1 MVSVIRAHKTWYR
14 SRSSAHVRTFTHGH
28 WHAAN
33 AKWLIR
39 NQLKRICAR
48 NWPTPA
54 KQPTCQLQWRA
65 AANCDP
71 NTPPIG
77 CGMQTAT
84 RTSLDCAP
92 PSPPSTH
99 PPPLPP
105 PTILT
110 ILYLFIYSPTSPTR
124 TAAQSVFALTQI
136 ESQIRSVVA
145 LTTIY
150 PLDS

>member
-1 MVSVIRAHKTWYR
+1 MPHGAAWRICSMVSVIRAHKTWYR

-54 KQPTCQLQWRA
+54 KQPTSQLQWRA

-99 PPPLPP
+99 TPPFPRPQYSQYS
-105 PTILT
+105 I
-110 ILYLFIYSPTSPTR
+110 YLSTVQLHQLELLHRVS
-124 TAAQSVFALTQI
+124 L
-136 ESQIRSVVA
+136 
-145 LTTIY
+145 L
-150 PLDS
+150 